1 MASIDIRTAPTLLQS
16 IVQGYFMSKSIYL
29 GLITSANKLDPNL
42 IETTASSFVLAE
54 YNSGSWVR
62 PSFIIS
68 SPGSFDTTQ
77 KEWDL
82 PSSAKWTFV
91 GPVGG
96 ITIAQVVITIGGT
109 SAPRN
114 TSGVIIGVGTYA
126 TPLVVGSGAT
136 QVIEAPWSI
145 R

>member
-1 MASIDIRTAPTLLQS
+1 MASIDIRISPTLLQS
-16 IVQGYFMSKSIYL
+16 IVQEYFMSKPIYL
-29 GLITSANKLDPNL
+29 GLITSANKINPNL
-42 IETTASSFVLAE
+42 IETAAESFVLAE

-62 PSFIIS
+62 PSLIIS
-68 SPGSFDTTQ
+68 SPGSFNTGQ
-77 KEWDL
+77 KQWDFPPSGEW
-82 PSSAKWTFV
+82 SFV

-96 ITIAQVVITIGGT
+96 ITIEQVVITIGGT

-114 TSGVIIGVGTYA
+114 VSGVIIGVGTYL
-126 TPLVVGSGAT
+126 TPLVVGAGVT